1 MKIDDKEIER
11 LLEGFESE
19 DIKIPEE
26 LGEKLDLK
34 LKELKP
40 KKYKRWISVSVASI
54 LILGISYAISPSFR
68 TFGDTVFKYIFG
80 DIGIENQVIKVH
92 LDKI

>member
-40 KKYKRWISVSVASI
+40 KV
-54 LILGISYAISPSFR
+54 
-68 TFGDTVFKYIFG
+68 
-80 DIGIENQVIKVH
+80 
-92 LDKI
+92 